1 MIANTGAGAA
11 TAASANEHPRP
22 RPMPAA
28 ALRRRALTGAY
39 PFRGHRTVAE
49 LWGAA

>member
-1 MIANTGAGAA
+1 MIANNGAA
-11 TAASANEHPRP
+11 AAMAASASEHPRP
-22 RPMPAA
+22 RPLPTAS
-28 ALRRRALTGAY
+28 LRPRALTGAY